1 MAPSLN
7 FLEKIKKGLFDY
19 SQDAGKMLLHTA
31 TAGWILS
38 AAGQI
43 FGIATNK
50 KVSKKEKQFLIPQ
63 ELADAA
69 INIVSF
75 YVLTDSIQNFTKS
88 LASKG
93 KIITPYIK
101 KFCGEHGIVIGK
113 NAEGKYIKIGDAISA
128 KIKELEAVKKVN
140 ADKKFNLNI
149 NDKTIKEIDTKIGA
163 LKEFKNETFSPFE
176 SGLKVAG
183 GIVGGVVS
191 GNIITPMLRNPMAAW
206 KQKSA
211 LDREKMQNDARLYNE
226 NRIILAQNQ
235 VGQSD
240 YKVKT
245 VSNPYPT
252 SGSMKI

>member
-7 FLEKIKKGLFDY
+7 FLEKTKTSLFNY
-19 SQDAGKMLLHTA
+19 SNDAAKMLLHTA

-43 FGIATNK
+43 YGIASNK

-63 ELADAA
+63 EMADAA
-69 INIVSF
+69 VNIISF
-75 YVLTDSIQNFTKS
+75 YVFTNTIQNFTKG

-101 KFCGEHGIVIGK
+101 KFCGNHGIQLGK
-113 NAEGKYIKIGDAISA
+113 NADGKYTKIGDAISA
-128 KIKELEAVKKVN
+128 KIKDLEAVKKVN
-140 ADKKFNLNI
+140 ADKNFNLNI
-149 NDKTIKEIDTKIGA
+149 NDQTIKEIDTKIGI
-163 LKEFKNETFSPFE
+163 LKEFKNETFGPFE

-183 GIVGGVVS
+183 GIIGGIVS

-211 LDREKMQNDARLYNE
+211 LDREKLENDARLYQE

-245 VSNPYPT
+245 VNNPYQT